1 MCSSD
6 LLSSPREPLAGLL
19 RHIGWV
25 LLCVVVEANAATPET
40 VRFASR
46 DGKTELIGYLF
57 HPAKSAGTGPFPAI
71 IMLHGRAGSYSSLR
85 PGVVD
90 AGNLTARH
98 RQWGEFWAERGYVAL
113 HIDSFSP
120 RGFAQGFGK
129 GSYKSRP
136 AAVDEQTVRPLDAY
150 GGLDQRF
157 LNS

>member
-1 MCSSD
+1 MLFRSQ
-6 LLSSPREPLAGLL
+6 
-19 RHIGWV
+19 
-25 LLCVVVEANAATPET
+25 AA
-40 VRFASR
+40 S
-46 DGKTELIGYLF
+46 LNN
-57 HPAKSAGTGPFPAI
+57 
-71 IMLHGRAGSYSSLR
+71 YSSLR

-150 GGLDQRF
+150 GGLNYLRTRADVIHDRIGVQGWSNGAMTVLAAVGPNPPRVAPDMAD
-157 LNS
+157 